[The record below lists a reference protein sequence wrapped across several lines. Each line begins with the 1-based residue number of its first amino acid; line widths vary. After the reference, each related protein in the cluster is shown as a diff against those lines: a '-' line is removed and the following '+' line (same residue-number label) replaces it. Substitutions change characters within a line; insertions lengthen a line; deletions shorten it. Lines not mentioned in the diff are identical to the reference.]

1 MTYRSFRISGKA
13 MPSSEF
19 IIEANETNFQAA
31 VVERSFEK
39 PVVVDFWAEWCEPC
53 RSLTPILERLVQA
66 RNGEVFLAKVNV
78 DENPRLAEYFQIQS
92 IPAVKAIKDGSLV
105 LQFEGLL
112 PEESLSEFLDRLAP
126 NEIEKQAAKARSL
139 EADKPAEAEA
149 IYHQVLEKDKDHIAA
164 RLGLA
169 RLRLAAGALDEIDA
183 LLEPVPPGGE
193 NGAEADRIRS
203 ERDLRKRSTGTSNEP
218 ELRRKIEA
226 EPENATL
233 RFELGALLAAQKRY
247 PDALDI
253 LLSAAELD
261 RELARGKVKELMVQI
276 FHIIGVR
283 SDLADEY
290 RSKLQRVMY

>member
-1 MTYRSFRISGKA
+1 
-13 MPSSEF
+13 MPASHF
-19 IIEANETNFQAA
+19 NFEANETNFQSA
-31 VVERSFEK
+31 VIERSFEK
-39 PVVVDFWAEWCEPC
+39 PVVVDFWAEWCGPC
-53 RSLTPILERLVQA
+53 KSLAPILERLVQA
-66 RNGEVFLAKVNV
+66 RNGEVLLAKVNV

-112 PEESLSEFLDRLAP
+112 PEESLIEFLDRLSP
-126 NEIEKQAAKARSL
+126 SEIERQAVKAKAL
-139 EADKPAEAEA
+139 EAGKPAEAEA
-149 IYHQVLEKDKDHIAA
+149 IYRQILEKDKDYIPA

-169 RLRLAAGALDEIDA
+169 RLRLAAGALEEIDA

-193 NGAEADRIRS
+193 TGAEADRIRS
-203 ERDLRKRSTGTSNEP
+203 ERDMRMRSTGTSNEP
-218 ELRRKIEA
+218 ELRQRMET
-226 EPENATL
+226 EPENANL

-247 PDALDI
+247 PEALAM
-253 LLSAAELD
+253 LLLAAELD

-290 RSKLQRVMY
+290 RTKLQRVMY

>member
-1 MTYRSFRISGKA
+1 
-13 MPSSEF
+13 MPASQF
-19 IIEANETNFQAA
+19 VFEANEANFQT
-31 VVERSFEK
+31 VVIERSFEK
-39 PVVVDFWAEWCEPC
+39 PVVVDFWAEWCGPC
-53 RSLTPILERLVQA
+53 KSLTPILERLVQA
-66 RNGEVFLAKVNV
+66 RKGEVLLAKVNV

-112 PEESLSEFLDRLAP
+112 PEESLVEFLDQLSP
-126 NEIEKQAAKARSL
+126 SELEQHAAKAKLL

-149 IYHQVLEKDKDHIAA
+149 IYRQILEKDKDHIPS

-169 RLRLAAGALDEIDA
+169 RMQLAAGALDEIDA

-193 NGAEADRIRS
+193 TGAEADRIRS

-218 ELRRKIEA
+218 ELRRQIEA
-226 EPENATL
+226 EPENANA
-233 RFELGALLAAQKRY
+233 RFELGALLAGQKRF
-247 PDALDI
+247 PEALAM
-253 LLSAAELD
+253 LLIAAELD

-276 FHIIGVR
+276 FHIVGVR

-290 RSKLQRVMY
+290 RTKLQRVMY